1 MYSYKIMGGKFVTNK
16 IVYQRDLLYPI
27 ENETELGTMHL
38 DVLGVGK
45 NGKIQVVVEN
55 KSKHNPLK
63 YIDSI
68 ISTMQRD
75 VFDRLDVKVTEGIDL
90 YFLADEEMKEQYGDK
105 TYIKVLLK
113 DANPAFEAVDEI
125 NI

>member
-1 MYSYKIMGGKFVTNK
+1 MLSKIIMGGKFVTNK

-27 ENETELGTMHL
+27 DNENELGTMHL

-55 KSKHNPLK
+55 KSKHFPLK

-68 ISTMQRD
+68 IVTMQKD
-75 VFDRLDVKVTEGIDL
+75 VFNRLDVKVLEGVDL
-90 YFLADEEMKEQYGDK
+90 YFLADEELKKLYGDK
-105 TYIKVLLK
+105 TYIKVLLNG
-113 DANPAFEAVDEI
+113 ANTSFEAVDEI

>member
-1 MYSYKIMGGKFVTNK
+1 MTNK